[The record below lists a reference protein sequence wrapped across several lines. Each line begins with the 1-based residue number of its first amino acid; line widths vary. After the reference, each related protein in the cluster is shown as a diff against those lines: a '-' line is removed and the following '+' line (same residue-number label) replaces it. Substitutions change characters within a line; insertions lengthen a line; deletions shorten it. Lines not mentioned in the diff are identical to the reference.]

1 MLSILFLLLWQLL
14 TLTLSGVVYCRKRNS
29 GFLVLAGLL
38 LLQILANIFQLEA
51 FSSNPLFFR
60 VRYSISTL
68 SVAGYA
74 FLLLRHLKHPLF
86 KYFACAMIGCF
97 SFAAI
102 YLLCI
107 PSDLLTSFINY
118 LLVAASI
125 SMVLLCGRYLF
136 ETAINPPMPLPHSS
150 FPPFVWIAAGLCC
163 YFLSMSVMHAFYG
176 WLQQITLPVSGSWIF
191 NQVNQVQ
198 LVALYIFFSVALLI
212 GIPKSNPCI

>member
-14 TLTLSGVVYCRKRNS
+14 TLTLTGVVYCKQRNS
-29 GFLVLAGLL
+29 GFLVVAGLL

-60 VRYSISTL
+60 IRYAISAL

-74 FLLLRHLKHPLF
+74 FLFLQHLKHPHL
-86 KYFACAMIGCF
+86 KHFAGAMLGCF
-97 SFAAI
+97 SCAAI
-102 YLLCI
+102 YLLWM

-125 SMVLLCGRYLF
+125 SMVLLSVRYLY
-136 ETAINPPMPLPHSS
+136 ETAINPPKPLLHSS
-150 FPPFVWIAAGLCC
+150 FPPFVWMAAGLFC
-163 YFLSMSVMHAFYG
+163 YFLSMSVLHAFYG
-176 WLQQITLPVSGSWIF
+176 WLHQITLPVSGSWIF
-191 NQVNQVQ
+191 NQVNQVL

-212 GIPKSNPCI
+212 GIPKSKPCI